1 MKYVFSTN
9 SAIRYRFPTH
19 TNELVMDRSEAE
31 SSEVFMVILE
41 PGESP
46 PLHVHHDTEQV
57 FYIIQG
63 SGILQITADTEIKT
77 PVKIEDVVRI
87 PAHTPHRIR
96 CDSSEK
102 LVYLCVDCFI
112 NGHPV
117 EEPTWE
123 SHVRV
128 MCTQNGWDFNKV
140 ISS

>member
-9 SAIRYRFPTH
+9 AALRYRFPTH

-31 SSEVFMVILE
+31 ASEVFMVILE

-46 PLHVHHDTEQV
+46 PLHVHHDTEQI

-63 SGILQITADTEIKT
+63 SGFLQIMADTEFDA
-77 PVKIEDVVRI
+77 PVKIGDVVRI
-87 PAHTPHRIR
+87 PAHTPHCIR
-96 CDSSEK
+96 CDRSEK

-112 NGHPV
+112 HGHSA

-123 SHVRV
+123 SHVRG